1 MIRRNLFMAMAM
13 TAVLPAFAGGFV
25 TNTNQSA
32 AFLRMPAQE
41 AVISVDA
48 AYFNPA
54 SIAFLED
61 GFHFG
66 FNWQVASQTRQS
78 TTEYAPFA
86 YGAKNGGQASKLFE
100 GKAFAPVIPSFD
112 LAYTNDRWFV
122 SDHFGVTGGGGKA
135 EYADG
140 LGSFESQI
148 AGLSAL
154 LNTYPIPGAPFM
166 YDVDMFMNGTQYTF
180 ANQITGGF
188 KVLDNLSL
196 SAGVRMSYV
205 KAAYEA
211 EIKNITVNGT
221 PAGAFLTAIGQ
232 SAMAPMVADK
242 RLDCQQSGIG
252 FAPVVSADFKTDK
265 LNFAVKYEF
274 RTKIRLENSTKEN
287 TSGLAQFD
295 DKVVT
300 GADIP
305 SMLATGIGYSPVDK
319 LHLYA
324 SFHLFGDMDAA
335 SYNSATGQNDKQ
347 EYLEGNTTEY
357 LAGIEY
363 DICDRVVLSCG
374 AQKTI
379 YKTGPDHKYLNDM
392 SFSTDATSVGAGVKF
407 LVSDNIDLNLGYFQS
422 FYDHVEKTTPSTPA
436 LKEDFYRTSKAFAA
450 GISFRF

>member
-1 MIRRNLFMAMAM
+1 MAMAM
-13 TAVLPAFAGGFV
+13 TAVLPAFAGGFI

-78 TTEYAPFA
+78 TTEYA
-86 YGAKNGGQASKLFE
+86 
-100 GKAFAPVIPSFD
+100 
-112 LAYTNDRWFV
+112 
-122 SDHFGVTGGGGKA
+122 
-135 EYADG
+135 DG

-180 ANQITGGF
+180 ANQITG
-188 KVLDNLSL
+188 
-196 SAGVRMSYV
+196 
-205 KAAYEA
+205 
-211 EIKNITVNGT
+211 
-221 PAGAFLTAIGQ
+221 
-232 SAMAPMVADK
+232 
-242 RLDCQQSGIG
+242 
-252 FAPVVSADFKTDK
+252 
-265 LNFAVKYEF
+265 
-274 RTKIRLENSTKEN
+274 
-287 TSGLAQFD
+287 
-295 DKVVT
+295 
-300 GADIP
+300 
-305 SMLATGIGYSPVDK
+305 
-319 LHLYA
+319 
-324 SFHLFGDMDAA
+324 
-335 SYNSATGQNDKQ
+335 
-347 EYLEGNTTEY
+347 
-357 LAGIEY
+357 
-363 DICDRVVLSCG
+363 
-374 AQKTI
+374 
-379 YKTGPDHKYLNDM
+379 
-392 SFSTDATSVGAGVKF
+392 GVKF